1 MLALLSVLLLAAGA
15 LLATVARPVER
26 TTTELPSGAL
36 SAPLVVVSPRLL
48 GARGGEVV
56 VSARGDG
63 PVLVASGSVGDVQ
76 AWSRG
81 TTTSSATGL
90 DDDGGVRVE
99 RADGSPSAPDPADSD
114 LWTAQQRGEGSAQ
127 LVLDAAAASGP
138 AAQAVLV
145 ASDGTAPAPS
155 RVEVTWSSRPVPLL
169 AVLLLGAGAVCGAG
183 AVLSEVTSAGLLRR
197 RRRAGAEV
205 AS

>member
-1 MLALLSVLLLAAGA
+1 MLLLVAGA
-15 LLATVARPVER
+15 LLATVARPFER
-26 TTTELPSGAL
+26 ATAELPSGAL
-36 SAPLVVVSPRLL
+36 SAPLVVLSPQLL

-56 VSARGDG
+56 VSARGEG
-63 PVLVASGSVGDVQ
+63 PVLVASGSAGDVQ

-99 RADGSPSAPDPADSD
+99 RADGSAPAPDPAGSD
-114 LWTAQQRGEGSAQ
+114 LWTAQQRGDGSAQ
-127 LVLDAAAASGP
+127 LSLDATAVTATSGP

-169 AVLLLGAGAVCGAG
+169 AVLLLAAGAVCGAG
-183 AVLSEVTSAGLLRR
+183 AVLSALTSAGLLRR
-197 RRRAGAEV
+197 GQRDGAEV
-205 AS
+205 PS

>member
-1 MLALLSVLLLAAGA
+1 MLLLAAGA
-15 LLATVARPVER
+15 MLATVARPVER
-26 TTTELPSGAL
+26 TTAELPSGAL
-36 SAPLVVVSPRLL
+36 SAPLVVLSPQLL
-48 GARGGEVV
+48 GAHGGEVV

-63 PVLVASGSVGDVQ
+63 PVLVASGSAGDVQ

-99 RADGSPSAPDPADSD
+99 RADGSAPAPDPAGSD
-114 LWTAQQRGEGSAQ
+114 LWTARQRGDGSAQ
-127 LVLDAAAASGP
+127 LALDAATAPGP

-169 AVLLLGAGAVCGAG
+169 AVLLLAAGAMCGAG
-183 AVLSEVTSAGLLRR
+183 AVLSALTSAGLLRR
-197 RRRAGAEV
+197 GQRTGTEV
-205 AS
+205 LS